1 MKPTISYECQ
11 DLIDELSGDI
21 VEFGGDFPVYAI
33 YSWFEEYQVEF
44 ITDYLFADPPER
56 VVAGFWSDED
66 EEEYQAELKEFEES
80 LKTLEMTKH
89 KIMTASELLEIFE
102 EQNRIF

>member
-1 MKPTISYECQ
+1 MIGE
-11 DLIDELSGDI
+11 DE
-21 VEFGGDFPVYAI
+21 
-33 YSWFEEYQVEF
+33 EEYQ
-44 ITDYLFADPPER
+44 A
-56 VVAGFWSDED
+56 
-66 EEEYQAELKEFEES
+66 EYQAELKEFEES

>member
-1 MKPTISYECQ
+1 M
-11 DLIDELSGDI
+11 
-21 VEFGGDFPVYAI
+21 
-33 YSWFEEYQVEF
+33 
-44 ITDYLFADPPER
+44 
-56 VVAGFWSDED
+56 AGFWSDED